1 MALNGRVYLVQV
13 VESVMSVPKSLEQA
27 VHTPPTESVLRSGTL
42 TRTALSAVDEP
53 FFAQNVMLLY
63 LEAL

>member
-1 MALNGRVYLVQV
+1 MALNGKVYLVQAV
-13 VESVMSVPKSLEQA
+13 ASVMSVPKSLEQA
-27 VHTPPTESVLRSGTL
+27 VQIPATESVLRSGTL
-42 TRTALSAVDEP
+42 TRTLLSAVDTP